1 MVRYKWYIVPAEPC
15 SGQSGHAPSG
25 RADRILYLWED
36 IAMTITK
43 NEAGGALRIAL
54 TGRLDTNTA
63 PQLETELKAS
73 LRRHGT
79 GPGFF
84 RPGVHLL
91 RRAAG
96 TAGGPEGYEQAGKND
111 PSERQRIHHGGL

>member
-73 LRRHGT
+73 LSASRNWTWIFPAWSTSPPPGCGYCWRPRR
-79 GPGFF
+79 
-84 RPGVHLL
+84 L
-91 RRAAG
+91 
-96 TAGGPEGYEQAGKND
+96 
-111 PSERQRIHHGGL
+111 